1 MSETIKM
8 NANKAMEA
16 EPKTVNADDLSKE
29 QCLEIIKQQSK
40 LIEDTKQTMQRMY
53 DDLKAQNM
61 QNIFARLEFLFRVVS
76 FADDFDSKFVNGCKE
91 EIVEL
96 MTIQK
101 PQADEGRSE

>member
-8 NANKAMEA
+8 NANKAMET

-29 QCLEIIKQQSK
+29 QCLEIIKQQSE
-40 LIEDTKQTMQRMY
+40 LIGDARQTMQRMY
-53 DDLKAQNM
+53 DDLKAQNV
-61 QNIFARLEFLFRVVS
+61 QNTFARLEFLFRVVS
-76 FADDFDSKFVNGCKE
+76 YSDDFDPKFVGSCKD